1 LKHVFIIIYYMS
13 ILFGACNVCS
23 WKSFFK

>member
-1 LKHVFIIIYYMS
+1 VFIIIYYMS